1 MSPEQGGILD
11 RYRTLW
17 RQAQSQ
23 RAKAEE
29 LKSRSRELSAR
40 VSQLESAVRLARGH
54 YQQVLP
60 RHVAGHVDEHTVNK
74 AKEDLAHAEADLAEA
89 KGTFQALQGEL
100 PKVAAQI
107 PSVGEIELARRAAW
121 EVIYRDLLAQV
132 PKEVPQLMAKIYA
145 ALLEH
150 HPDATF
156 SVALLAMCPEAP
168 SRRQCT
174 ELTEQLAAAY
184 DISP

>member
-1 MSPEQGGILD
+1 MSLEQDGTLE
-11 RYRTLW
+11 RYRTV
-17 RQAQSQ
+17 RRRAESQ
-23 RAKAEE
+23 RAKVEE
-29 LKSRSRELSAR
+29 LKTSTRELSAR
-40 VSQLESAVRLARGH
+40 ISQLESAVRLARGH

-60 RHVAGHVDEHTVNK
+60 RHVAGQVDELTVTK
-74 AKEDLAHAEADLAEA
+74 AKDDLARVEADLAEA
-89 KGTFQALQGEL
+89 RGMFQALQAEL
-100 PKVAAQI
+100 PKAQAQI
-107 PSVGEIELARRAAW
+107 PSVGEMELARRAAW

-132 PKEVPQLMAKIYA
+132 PRDVPQLVAKIYA

-150 HPDATF
+150 HPEATF

-184 DISP
+184 HISP

>member
-17 RQAQSQ
+17 RQAESQ

-29 LKSRSRELSAR
+29 LKTRSRELSAR
-40 VSQLESAVRLARGH
+40 VSELESAVRLARGH

-60 RHVAGHVDEHTVNK
+60 RHVAGQGDEHTVNK
-74 AKEDLAHAEADLAEA
+74 AKEDLAQAEADLAEA
-89 KGTFQALQGEL
+89 KGMFQALQAQL
-100 PKVAAQI
+100 PKVESQI
-107 PSVGEIELARRAAW
+107 PSAGEVELARRAAW

-132 PKEVPQLMAKIYA
+132 PKEVPQLLAKIYA

-150 HPDATF
+150 HRDAAF
-156 SVALLAMCPEAP
+156 PVALLAMCPEPP
-168 SRRQCT
+168 SRRQCAQ
-174 ELTEQLAAAY
+174 LIEQLAAAY